1 MVAIHL
7 QTIPLTQLLPRSAA
21 SAEAMRVKEEK
32 QDKKEEDGYRLWGN
46 DETEA
51 MKKVGAKDEEQAE
64 VSVFHTENRMME
76 LAADLAEQGRMIA
89 AALAD
94 GATTS
99 AEGATALADDA
110 TTLAEGATTPFA
122 EEEEEE
128 AQ

>member
-32 QDKKEEDGYRLWGN
+32 QEKKEEDGYRLWGN

-64 VSVFHTENRMME
+64 VG
-76 LAADLAEQGRMIA
+76 AASRAGVSA
-89 AALAD
+89 AAPDAAPSSSRPRSAASAEAMGVKEEKQEEEKEEDGYTLWEN
-94 GATTS
+94 GATRTM
-99 AEGATALADDA
+99 
-110 TTLAEGATTPFA
+110 
-122 EEEEEE
+122 
-128 AQ
+128 